1 MKRFWSLLFAA
12 ILGSVITL
20 GLNHYFFSQPNQ
32 SAKALLQSGELAAPP
47 ATLARYMTQ
56 LPTTLPDFTLVAEMT
71 VNSVVHI
78 RTSYERKSSVYDDY
92 FGLPDPFREFF
103 FGPRRREPSQAI
115 VATGSGV
122 IISQDGY
129 IITNNHVVA
138 EANMVEVTLNDN
150 RVFEARIIG
159 LDPTTDLALIKIEQE
174 GLPFLPFGNS
184 DEARV
189 GEWVL
194 AVGNPFNLTSTVTA
208 GIISAKGRNINIL
221 GGDTAIESFIQT
233 DAAVNRGNSGG
244 ALVNTH
250 GELIGINAAIASQTG
265 SFTGY
270 SFAIPS
276 NIAKKVL
283 ADLIEF
289 GQVQRGM
296 LGVTIAELNSRQA
309 EELGLGVFRGA
320 YVTRVESGSA
330 GDNAGL
336 KEGDLIVGIDNTTIR
351 NPSELVET
359 VGRRRPGDEV
369 LVKYIRDGRERETR
383 ARLRNVYG
391 EYSVVTADQNA
402 NTERLGASFEAV
414 PAEELSR
421 LNISQGVRVV
431 NVTRNG
437 LFGNAG
443 IRNGFIITQIDRQPV
458 STPQELARV
467 LSGKSG
473 GILVEGIYPNGQRAY
488 YGMGIK

>member
-1 MKRFWSLLFAA
+1 MKRFWSLFFAA
-12 ILGSVITL
+12 ILGSIITL
-20 GLNHYFFSQPNQ
+20 GLNHYFFSKPNQ
-32 SAKALLQSGELAAPP
+32 SSKTLIQSGELTAPP

-138 EANMVEVTLNDN
+138 EANTVEVTLNDN

-159 LDPTTDLALIKIEQE
+159 TDPTTDLALIKIEQE
-174 GLPFLPFGNS
+174 GLPFLPFGDS
-184 DEARV
+184 DDARV

-283 ADLIEF
+283 TDLLEY

-296 LGVTIAELNSRQA
+296 LGVQIVEINSRQA

-330 GDNAGL
+330 GENAGL
-336 KEGDLIVGIDNTTIR
+336 KEGDLIVGVDNTAIR

-359 VGRRRPGDEV
+359 VGRKRPGDEV

-414 PAEELSR
+414 PAGELSQ

-437 LFGNAG
+437 LFGSAG
-443 IRNGFIITQIDRQPV
+443 IRNGFIITQVDRQPV
-458 STPQELARV
+458 GNPQELARV

>member
-1 MKRFWSLLFAA
+1 MKRFWSFFFAA
-12 ILGSVITL
+12 VLGSVITL
-20 GLNHYFFSQPNQ
+20 GLNHYFFNKPTGSG
-32 SAKALLQSGELAAPP
+32 KVLIQSGVLDAPP
-47 ATLARYMTQ
+47 ASLARYMTQ

-78 RTSYERKSSVYDDY
+78 RTSFERKSSVYDDY
-92 FGLPDPFREFF
+92 FSVPDPFREFF

-115 VATGSGV
+115 VASGSGV

-138 EANMVEVTLNDN
+138 EANTVEVTLNDN
-150 RVFEARIIG
+150 RVFEATLVG
-159 LDPTTDLALIKIEQE
+159 TDPTTDLALIKIQQE
-174 GLPFLPFGNS
+174 GLPFLPFGDS

-276 NIAKKVL
+276 NIAKKVI
-283 ADLIEF
+283 ADLLEY

-296 LGVTIAELNSRQA
+296 LGVNITELNSRQA
-309 EELGLGVFRGA
+309 QELGLSVFRGA
-320 YVTRVESGSA
+320 YVTNVIDGSA
-330 GDNAGL
+330 GQAAGL
-336 KEGDLIVGIDNTTIR
+336 KEGDLIVGIDNTIIR

-359 VGRRRPGDEV
+359 VGRKRPGDEV
-369 LVKYIRDGRERETR
+369 VVKYIRDGRERETS

-391 EYSVVTADQNA
+391 EYSVVTTDQSA
-402 NTERLGASFEAV
+402 ITDRLGASFETV
-414 PAEELSR
+414 SAEELKR
-421 LNISQGVRVV
+421 LNINQGVRVV
-431 NVTRNG
+431 NVARNG

-443 IRNGFIITQIDRQPV
+443 IRNGFVITQVDRQPV
-458 STPQELARV
+458 SSPQELARV